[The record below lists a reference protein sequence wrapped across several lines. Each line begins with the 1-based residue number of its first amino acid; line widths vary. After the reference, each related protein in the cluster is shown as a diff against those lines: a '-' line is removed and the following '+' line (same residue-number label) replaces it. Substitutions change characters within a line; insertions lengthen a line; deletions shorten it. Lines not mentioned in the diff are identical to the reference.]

1 MLTKE
6 RIVEEALKL
15 FLNYGVKSVT
25 IERISKH
32 LRMSKRTFYEHFENK
47 MELLKD
53 CLVAYDKTTRKEHD
67 KITEASKNTM
77 EALFRWN
84 DAIMTRMDLV
94 NPNFFND
101 IQHYY
106 PGLLENFYKK
116 NGDFLHDTLLEICE
130 SGIKEGVFNKGLNK
144 AIFAKTVQSLLQLF
158 KDSEKFPPMDFSK
171 VELTFNILGP
181 FIKGVSTDTGLQLI
195 KKYEE
200 RIKMA
205 YSGLGFQDLEGKQF

>member
-6 RIVEEALKL
+6 RIVEESLKL
-15 FLNYGVKSVT
+15 FLNYGVKGVT
-25 IERISKH
+25 VERISKH

-47 MELLKD
+47 MLLLTQ
-53 CLVAYDKTTRKEHD
+53 CLIAYDKVTRDEHE
-67 KITEASKNTM
+67 KITNASSNAM

-84 DAIMTRMDLV
+84 DAMMTRMDLV

-101 IQHYY
+101 IHHYY
-106 PGLLENFYKK
+106 PGLLEDFYKN
-116 NGDFLHDTLLEICE
+116 NGDFLQDTLLELCQ
-130 SGIKEGVFNKGLNK
+130 SGIEQGVFNKGVNK
-144 AIFAKTVQSLLQLF
+144 IIFTKVVLSLIQLF
-158 KDSEKFPPMDFSK
+158 KDSESFPPMEFSK

-181 FIKGVSTDTGLQLI
+181 YIKGVSTEKGLTLI

-205 YSGLGFQDLEGKQF
+205 YSGFGFQDLEGEKF